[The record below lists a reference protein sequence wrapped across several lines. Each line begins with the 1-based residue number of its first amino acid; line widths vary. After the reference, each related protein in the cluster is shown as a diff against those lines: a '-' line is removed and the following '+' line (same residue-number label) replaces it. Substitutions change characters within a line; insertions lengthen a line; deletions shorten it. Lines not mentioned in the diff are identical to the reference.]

1 MAKYMM
7 ALDAGTTSN
16 RCILFNEKGEICSV
30 AQEEFTQYYPQPGWV
45 EHDAKEIWH
54 TQLSVARQAMEKLG
68 VTAADIAG
76 IGITNQ
82 RETTIVW
89 DRETGMPIYHAIV
102 WQCRRTSE
110 YCDSLKERG
119 LVDKIREKTGLVIDA
134 YFSGTK
140 IHWILE
146 NVPGARERAEK
157 GELMFGTVD
166 TWLIYNLSGRK
177 IHVTDYSNAARTMLF
192 NINTLQWDDEILAEL
207 DIPDMKPVSV
217 RQQMK
222 KLTEDGRLKRFD
234 TGIYYIPK
242 KSMFRSGSVLSVDEV
257 IRKKYLVD
265 GVNRC
270 GYLGGILFAN
280 QLGLTTQVP
289 GVYEV
294 YTNKATTEYRETKL
308 ANLRVIL
315 RKPYCEINERNMA
328 ILQFLDLIKEVV
340 DISEVE
346 GEELTNRLFDYMK
359 SKNIEF
365 ENMKP
370 FLPYYPERIYKNMY
384 EVGLLNGVSA

>member
-1 MAKYMM
+1 M
-7 ALDAGTTSN
+7 ALLDEVYNYIENSYKE
-16 RCILFNEKGEICSV
+16 NEPI
-30 AQEEFTQYYPQPGWV
+30 F
-45 EHDAKEIWH
+45 
-54 TQLSVARQAMEKLG
+54 LSELNILG
-68 VTAADIAG
+68 VKA
-76 IGITNQ
+76 
-82 RETTIVW
+82 
-89 DRETGMPIYHAIV
+89 
-102 WQCRRTSE
+102 
-110 YCDSLKERG
+110 
-119 LVDKIREKTGLVIDA
+119 
-134 YFSGTK
+134 
-140 IHWILE
+140 
-146 NVPGARERAEK
+146 
-157 GELMFGTVD
+157 
-166 TWLIYNLSGRK
+166 
-177 IHVTDYSNAARTMLF
+177 
-192 NINTLQWDDEILAEL
+192 
-207 DIPDMKPVSV
+207 VSV

-242 KSMFRSGSVLSVDEV
+242 KSMFRSGSALSVDEV

-265 GVNRC
+265 GVNSC

-328 ILQFLDLIKEVV
+328 TLQFLDLIKEVV

-346 GEELTNRLFDYMK
+346 GEELTKRLLGYMK
-359 SKNIEF
+359 SKSIGF

-370 FLPYYPERIYKNMY
+370 FLPYYPDRIYKNMY
-384 EVGLLNGVSA
+384 EVGLLNGISA